1 MKKLFKLFLIPFL
14 GITLCACNNT
24 KLNNKTTNTTKETN
38 KNAYI
43 TKEEALDAALT
54 HAKLHKNDV
63 SDIEIEIDKEY
74 NRVIY
79 EIQFDTGF
87 KEYEYDI
94 DATTK
99 EIIFYEYD

>member
-14 GITLCACNNT
+14 GITLFACSSKNTNNT
-24 KLNNKTTNTTKETN
+24 TNNNIPKTN
-38 KNAYI
+38 KNTYI

-54 HAKLHKNDV
+54 HAKLHKSDV
-63 SDIEIEIDKEY
+63 TDIEIELDKEY
-74 NRVIY
+74 QSTVY
-79 EIQFDTGF
+79 EVQFNYNF

-99 EIIFYEYD
+99 EIMYYEYD